1 MNFLSGIKN
10 MLMFIS
16 EHWAEIITV
25 LCVVFLAYKKVAD
38 FLAKSDEERIQIA
51 KEQIRINMLKYV
63 TDAEEDYANWVK
75 AGEIKRSQVISQI
88 YADYPI
94 LSKIVAQDDLIAW
107 IDQTIDDALKTMRK
121 IIEEQTAKDNDTE
134 SNAEKENNE

>member
-1 MNFLSGIKN
+1 MNVLSGIKN
-10 MLMFIS
+10 LLMFIS
-16 EHWAEIITV
+16 EHWAEIVTV
-25 LCVVFLAYKKVAD
+25 ICMMFLAYKRVAD
-38 FLAKSDEERIQIA
+38 FLAKSEGDRIQIA

-63 TDAEEDYANWVK
+63 TDAEEEYANWVK

-94 LSKIVAQDDLIAW
+94 LSKIVAQDELIAW

-121 IIEEQTAKDNDTE
+121 IIEEQTAKNEAAGD
-134 SNAEKENNE
+134 NNE

>member
-1 MNFLSGIKN
+1 MNFISGIKN
-10 MLMFIS
+10 LLMFVS
-16 EHWAEIITV
+16 EHWAGIVTV
-25 LCVVFLAYKKVAD
+25 LCMMFLAYKRVAD
-38 FLAKSDEERIQIA
+38 FMGKSEDDRIRIA

-107 IDQTIDDALKTMRK
+107 IDQTIDEALKTMRK
-121 IIEEQTAKDNDTE
+121 IIEEQM
-134 SNAEKENNE
+134 AEDDAVEDNNE

>member
-1 MNFLSGIKN
+1 
-10 MLMFIS
+10 
-16 EHWAEIITV
+16 
-25 LCVVFLAYKKVAD
+25 
-38 FLAKSDEERIQIA
+38 
-51 KEQIRINMLKYV
+51 MLKYV

>member
-1 MNFLSGIKN
+1 MNFISGIKN
-10 MLMFIS
+10 LLMFVS
-16 EHWAEIITV
+16 EHWAGIVTV
-25 LCVVFLAYKKVAD
+25 LCMMFLAYKRVAD
-38 FLAKSDEERIQIA
+38 FMGKSEEDRIRIA

-107 IDQTIDDALKTMRK
+107 IDQTIDEALKTMRK
-121 IIEEQTAKDNDTE
+121 IIEEQM
-134 SNAEKENNE
+134 AEDDAVEDNNE